1 MTIEPV
7 DKYFG
12 IPLSEWIERTP
23 NELEFDAVGL
33 WQIVSTGQENFDL
46 DKEALK
52 DFVRRSVIA
61 LVNRGAVPVLPSS
74 DGNKYWEKQYQY
86 GTVPEEIASNVINE
100 WQYSEKKIDENGL
113 WFTLMD

>member
-52 DFVRRSVIA
+52 DFVRRSVVA
-61 LVNRGAVPVLPSS
+61 LVKRGAVPALPSS
-74 DGNKYWEKQYQY
+74 AEGKYWEKQCQY
-86 GTVPEEIASNVINE
+86 GNVPEEIASNIISE
-100 WQYSEKKIDENGL
+100 WQRSEKITDENGL